1 MRTPASIGAYRKH
14 LRIPFQLSLGPLFLW
29 GALLSGGGETSRLVL
44 GFVSFHFFLYTGITA
59 FNSAYDRDEGPVGGM
74 RVPPPVPD
82 HLLQFS
88 LAVQGAGLL
97 MAWTVGPVF
106 TLLYATV
113 ALLAA
118 GYSHPA
124 IRWKRQPYASA
135 LIVLAGQGG
144 GGFLGG
150 WLAAGGTLSGMAGP
164 HGILGIL
171 SASLTTLGLYPLTQ
185 VYQISED
192 RSRGDR
198 TLAVHLGMEGALRFG
213 LWALAFAAVSATL
226 LMVLAFGLASAI
238 LVATAYAAILW
249 QVHRYASACRA
260 AVMDVPRAFQTSTRL
275 NYLSSAGFLV
285 FISLHLL
292 GWL

>member
-1 MRTPASIGAYRKH
+1 
-14 LRIPFQLSLGPLFLW
+14 
-29 GALLSGGGETSRLVL
+29 
-44 GFVSFHFFLYTGITA
+44 
-59 FNSAYDRDEGPVGGM
+59 
-74 RVPPPVPD
+74 
-82 HLLQFS
+82 
-88 LAVQGAGLL
+88 
-97 MAWTVGPVF
+97 
-106 TLLYATV
+106 
-113 ALLAA
+113 
-118 GYSHPA
+118 
-124 IRWKRQPYASA
+124 
-135 LIVLAGQGG
+135 
-144 GGFLGG
+144 
-150 WLAAGGTLSGMAGP
+150 MAGP